1 MIKLISFLF
10 LIIYSNSGF
19 SATYTFG
26 VIPQYKETTLRQMW
40 DPFIAYLNNRT
51 GYNFIFKTTSSIAE
65 FEGELAS
72 GVYDFVYLGPLHYV
86 IYHKSQGYNAFAKVR
101 DAGLKGILVANIN
114 DTANSIEDV
123 DNRSIVFPRNSFAA
137 SLVPRII
144 LKKKK
149 FNITPVFAATHED
162 VYDLVSTNLY
172 GIGGGVE
179 QTFNTLPNNIKSKLK
194 IIWTSDVFAPHAFAV
209 SSKISYDVVENVR
222 TAMINMVVDSN
233 ENAMI
238 LNSIKFYNGFE
249 LATDSEW
256 NEIRKLEIK
265 NDQE

>member
-209 SSKISYDVVENVR
+209 SSKISFEIVENVR
-222 TAMINMVVDSN
+222 VAMINMVDSD
-233 ENAMI
+233 ENRMI

-249 LATDSEW
+249 FANDSEW